1 MRPLTLTLL
10 PIIGHLATM
19 ASATPYQARIHET
32 GSYFPA
38 PADNGPWLMSYY
50 VYPSSSSSHA
60 DLVSIQTANTNTDTV
75 QVLASRYPYSS
86 LSSQRTN
93 TVFAADSNK
102 GVWTLADY
110 DGDNVLDLIY
120 VQNRETASGKVE
132 VSVASG
138 ASVFQSL
145 VLDRAVTAFDVAVN
159 GHWQVLDVDGDGS
172 LDLVYIQNSGTASNM
187 VEVHIASAPFS
198 TITQKTSTPFPIAA
212 DGTWQMANYD
222 NDGIADLVYIQNI
235 NTASGYVEISIAS
248 GASEYQSI
256 VQNVASAY
264 STENNGVWQM
274 IDWDNDGVLDLVYI
288 KTVETS
294 GSVEVHIG
302 WGRD

>member
-1 MRPLTLTLL
+1 
-10 PIIGHLATM
+10 M

-60 DLVSIQTANTNTDTV
+60 DLVSIQTANTNTGTV
-75 QVLASRYPYSS
+75 QVLASRYPYGS

-93 TVFAADSNK
+93 TVFLADSNK

-110 DGDNVLDLIY
+110 DGDDVLDLVY
-120 VQNRETASGKVE
+120 VQNRETASGRVE

-138 ASVFQSL
+138 ASGFQAL
-145 VLDRAVTAFDVAVN
+145 VLDKAVTGFDVAVN
-159 GHWQVLDVDGDGS
+159 GHWQVLDVDGDGAP
-172 LDLVYIQNSGTASNM
+172 DLVYIQNSGTASNT
-187 VEVHIASAPFS
+187 VEVHIASGTSTSSSPFS
-198 TITQKTSTPFPIAA
+198 SITKKISTTFPTGA
-212 DGTWQMANYD
+212 DGSWQMANYD

-235 NTASGYVEISIAS
+235 NTSSGYVEISIAS
-248 GASEYQSI
+248 GASEYQTI
-256 VQNVASAY
+256 VQSVASAY

-294 GSVEVHIG
+294 GTVEVHIG